1 MPKTPSTVSVE
12 QTEVPAAADS
22 ASAVV
27 PNAGTTTR
35 SPAQW
40 AEVYFPASGT
50 GRLHDDLWKHSA
62 TEMLHGW
69 KHYEARTGKPVM
81 LTKELYE
88 AAIAAVSGNDFK
100 PHEAADYRSKS

>member
-1 MPKTPSTVSVE
+1 MPKTPSTVQVDQIVE
-12 QTEVPAAADS
+12 SAPADS

-27 PNAGTTTR
+27 QSVESTTR

-69 KHYEARTGKPVM
+69 KHYEARTGKPVL